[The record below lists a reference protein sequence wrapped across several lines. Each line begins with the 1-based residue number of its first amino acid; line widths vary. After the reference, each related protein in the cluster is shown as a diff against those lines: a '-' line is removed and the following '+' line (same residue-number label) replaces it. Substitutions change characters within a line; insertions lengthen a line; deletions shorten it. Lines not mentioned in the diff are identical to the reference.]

1 MKPQTFLKY
10 ILIFKKKIF
19 FKESSVPRLF
29 TSLGSKNIAPKR
41 ISKYPFVVVVA
52 VYMSL
57 EEKTVHNDWCPDV
70 CAYVWRT
77 SQASY
82 ITNF

>member
-10 ILIFKKKIF
+10 ILIFKKKYF

-52 VYMSL
+52 VYMSGKKMYTMIDVQMFVL
-57 EEKTVHNDWCPDV
+57 MFEEPHKHLT
-70 CAYVWRT
+70 
-77 SQASY
+77 
-82 ITNF
+82 

>member
-10 ILIFKKKIF
+10 ILILKKKYF

-29 TSLGSKNIAPKR
+29 TSLGSKNIAPKN

-57 EEKTVHNDWCPDV
+57 KKKMYTMIDVQMFVLMFEESHKHLT
-70 CAYVWRT
+70 
-77 SQASY
+77 
-82 ITNF
+82 

>member
-10 ILIFKKKIF
+10 ILIFKKNI
-19 FKESSVPRLF
+19 FKESSVQRLF
-29 TSLGSKNIAPKR
+29 TSLGSKNIAPKN

-57 EEKTVHNDWCPDV
+57 KKKMYTMIDVQMFVLMFEESHKHLT
-70 CAYVWRT
+70 
-77 SQASY
+77 
-82 ITNF
+82 